1 MLHRIKH
8 IGLVLRTVSHLKPVQ
23 VAYQFKYRLFKPLP
37 LKSFQVE
44 WGKSNKLSFFKLPPI
59 YQVLEITDHGYNFKF
74 LNLEKEFH
82 QRVDWEFQGY
92 GKLWNYNLQYLDF
105 LKQEVIPIHVKLH
118 LVQDV
123 YEKLWEGKL
132 ALEPYPASLRIM
144 NIIRFLSNLES
155 QDEKRQIEHFLLA
168 EINYLSRN
176 LEYHLLANHLLE
188 NAFALL
194 MGGNYFDRKNW
205 IEKAKKLIEKE
216 IQEQILKDGAHFELS
231 PMYHQIILFR
241 VLEALAYLPKENRL
255 RQLLNTK
262 AEVMMSWLNAVS
274 FEDGSIPHLNDTAE
288 GITFTTNQLLEIGK
302 KYGISFEKDHQ
313 VKESGY
319 RKFEKNGFE
328 LVADIH
334 GISPSYQPGHAHAD
348 TFSFCL
354 NYLGKPI
361 IVDPGI
367 STYDISPRRDWERST
382 EAHNT
387 LVING
392 ENSAEVWAGF
402 RVGKRLNV
410 NIIEE
415 KNGFIHAVHDG
426 FRSHKTNVHRKF
438 DLTRDFI
445 ELTDFLEFKAK
456 MPKAILHFHFHPDV
470 ELNQLNG
477 STFQIDKVLE
487 LIMFG
492 DFNTEIEE
500 YKFCIGYNKLTEAK
514 KLKVSFLGS
523 SIKTVIKEIQ

>member
-1 MLHRIKH
+1 LLLRLKR
-8 IGLVLRTVSHLKPVQ
+8 IGLILRTVSHLKPVQ
-23 VAYQFKYRLFKPLP
+23 VAYQFKYRLSKPKP

-44 WGKSNKLSFFKLPPI
+44 WRKSNKLSFFKLPPV
-59 YQVLEITDHGYNFKF
+59 YHVLEMTGQGYKFKF
-74 LNLEKEFH
+74 LNLEKVFY
-82 QRVDWEFQGY
+82 QRVDWDFQGY

-105 LKQEVIPIHVKLH
+105 LKQVVIPIHVKLI
-118 LVQDV
+118 LVQDI

-144 NIIRFLSNLES
+144 NIIRFLSSLEF
-155 QDEKRQIEHFLLA
+155 QNEKLQIENFLLA

-194 MGGNYFDRKNW
+194 MGGYFFDQKEW
-205 IEKAKKLIEKE
+205 INRAEKLIEKE

-241 VLEALAYLPKENRL
+241 VLEAIAYLPKENRL
-255 RQLLNTK
+255 HQLLITK
-262 AEVMMSWLNAVS
+262 AEVMMSWLKAIS
-274 FEDGSIPHLNDTAE
+274 FKDGSIPHFNDSTD
-288 GITFTTNQLLEIGK
+288 GIAFATLQLLEIGK
-302 KYGISFEKDHQ
+302 IYGISFEVDHHF
-313 VKESGY
+313 KESGY
-319 RKFEKNGFE
+319 RKFEKNEFE

-354 NYLGKPI
+354 NYKGRPI

-367 STYDISPRRDWERST
+367 STYNISPRRDWERSS

-402 RVGKRLNV
+402 RVGKRLQV

-415 KNGFIHAVHDG
+415 KNEFIHAVHYG
-426 FRSHKTNVHRKF
+426 YRSHNTYVHRKF

-445 ELTDFLEFKAK
+445 ELTDFFEYKVNLQ
-456 MPKAILHFHFHPDV
+456 KAILHFHFHPNV
-470 ELNQLNG
+470 ELNQISA
-477 STFQIDKVLE
+477 STFQIDKELE
-487 LIMFG
+487 LEMFG
-492 DFNTEIEE
+492 DFIAEIAE
-500 YKFCIGYNKLTEAK
+500 YNYCIGYNRLTEAK
-514 KLKVSFLGS
+514 KIKVSFLGS
-523 SIKTVIKEIQ
+523 SIKSVIKEIQ